1 MKMKKNAAP
10 EVFRELLIADV
21 TDAEPDTFE
30 VMFSFPALSKYFGR
44 YHLKGKVKVKALLER
59 NLGRQKAASALK
71 ELHKSG
77 IVCVKQRFNPV
88 GQNVAE
94 DEIPIIF
101 GMLFSTIED
110 LLRSVEVL
118 TKFTEEI
125 SDRLQEVESKQK
137 QETEATA
144 SSVGE

>member
-1 MKMKKNAAP
+1 MKKNATP

-30 VMFSFPALSKYFGR
+30 VMFSFPTLSKYFGR
-44 YHLKGKVKVKALLER
+44 YHLKGEAQVKALLER

-71 ELHKSG
+71 EFRKNG
-77 IVCVKQRFNPV
+77 VVRVEQRFNPV
-88 GQNVAE
+88 GQNIAE

-101 GMLFSTIED
+101 GMLFSAIED
-110 LLRSVEVL
+110 LVRSADVL

-137 QETEATA
+137 QESGATA
-144 SSVGE
+144 ST